1 MDLYITFI
9 IIAIGIFFF
18 VRETFR
24 IDTTAI
30 LIMALFI
37 VTGVLTPEEGF
48 SGFNHPANL
57 TLGCMFVISA
67 AIFKS
72 GLIDNLSKHVIRLA
86 RIRPQMALILLC
98 SVTVVLSAFINDSA
112 VIAVMIPIGLTV
124 CRKAGI
130 SPSKIMMPLSFSALF
145 GGTCTLVGT
154 STNILVSNIAYKS
167 GLEELGMFEF
177 SAPAILILL
186 IGLAFIFLFSRFL
199 LPERESNE
207 KQLLRESENYIC
219 EVELLLGHKDILQTI
234 ETAQLTNLHG
244 VNILGIKRQK
254 KEVLSIGRHTILMQG
269 DVIKI
274 MINPE
279 QLAILRAEKN
289 IRLKGEHK
297 SLYFSK
303 TPGRRIFELLIPADS
318 ALSGKTLKE
327 INFRNVYNASV
338 IAIRHRDETI
348 TQKLSELKLRD
359 GDMVLVYGDDDGI
372 NQIVADNIM
381 IMLSDYSHTGIDYKK
396 AIPALLIAA
405 GVITTAAIGAV
416 PILISAM
423 VGGLLLIMTSALS
436 PKEAYEAID
445 WKVIFMVAGVLSMG
459 TALEKTGGSTLISE
473 TIYSMLGHYAPHITL
488 SLIFLITLLST
499 NVLSSKATVAL
510 MTPIVIDLAQT
521 MHVNYKPMLIAVMFA
536 CSLTFMTPNSYTTNM
551 MVFTPGNY
559 KYADYLRMGGPLN
572 LIIWIA
578 ASIIIP
584 WFFPF

>member
-1 MDLYITFI
+1 
-9 IIAIGIFFF
+9 
-18 VRETFR
+18 
-24 IDTTAI
+24 
-30 LIMALFI
+30 MALFI

-86 RIRPQMALILLC
+86 RVTPHLALIILC
-98 SVTVVLSAFINDSA
+98 LVTVFLSAFINDSA
-112 VIAVMIPIGLTV
+112 VIAVMIPVGLTV

-130 SPSKIMMPLSFSALF
+130 NPSKIMMPLSFSALF
-145 GGTCTLVGT
+145 GGTCTLIGT
-154 STNILVSNIAYKS
+154 STNILVSNIVFKK
-167 GLEELGMFEF
+167 GLPELGMFEF
-177 SAPAILILL
+177 TAPALLILI
-186 IGLAFIFLFSRFL
+186 IGLTFIFLFSRYL
-199 LPERESNE
+199 LPARESNE

-219 EVELLLGHKDILQTI
+219 EVELLLGNKDILQTI
-234 ETAQLTNLHG
+234 ETCQLTTVHN
-244 VNILGIKRQK
+244 VQILGIKRNK
-254 KEVLSIGRHTILMQG
+254 KEIMPIGRHTILMQG

-274 MINPE
+274 MINPA
-279 QLAILRAEKN
+279 QLAILRSEKF

-303 TPGRRIFELLIPADS
+303 QPGRRIFELLIPADS
-318 ALSGKTLKE
+318 PLSGKTLKE

-348 TQKLSELKLRD
+348 TQKLSDLKLRD
-359 GDMVLVYGDDDGI
+359 GDMVLVYGDDAEI
-372 NQIVADNIM
+372 RHVVEDNVM
-381 IMLSDYSHTGIDYKK
+381 ILLSDYTHSGIDYKK
-396 AIPALLIAA
+396 AIPAIIVAFL
-405 GVITTAAIGAV
+405 VITTAAMGAV
-416 PILISAM
+416 DLLTAAM
-423 VGGLLLIMTSALS
+423 VGGLVLILLTTLS

-459 TALEKTGGSTLISE
+459 TALEKTGGSELISQS
-473 TIYSMLGHYAPHITL
+473 IYQLLGHYTPHITL

-499 NVLSSKATVAL
+499 NILSSKATVAL
-510 MTPIVIDLAQT
+510 MTPIVIELAQA
-521 MHVNYKPMLIAVMFA
+521 MHVNYKPMIIAVMFA

-559 KYADYLRMGGPLN
+559 KYTDYLRFGGPLN

-578 ASIIIP
+578 ASLIIP